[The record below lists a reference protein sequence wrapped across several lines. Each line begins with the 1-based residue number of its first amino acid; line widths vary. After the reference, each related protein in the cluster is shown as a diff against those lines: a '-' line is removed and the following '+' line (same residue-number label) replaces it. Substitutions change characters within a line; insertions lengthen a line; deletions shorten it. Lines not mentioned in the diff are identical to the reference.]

1 MMIEEDLLREMRLQ
15 NAILK
20 AAFGDRI
27 EALARKVEDDAV
39 SRAIVEVLRERG
51 RTASGAL
58 KEAAAELLPQA
69 SDPSS
74 RTMNRR
80 LADLENKGVI
90 EQIGQGRT
98 VDYQLT
104 GLIG

>member
-1 MMIEEDLLREMRLQ
+1 MMIEEELLREMRLQ

-27 EALARKVEDDAV
+27 EALARKVEEDAV

-51 RTASGAL
+51 RTAAGEL
-58 KEAAAELLPQA
+58 KEAVAERLPQGADA
-69 SDPSS
+69 SR
-74 RTMNRR
+74 RTMSRR
-80 LADLENKGVI
+80 LADLENKGVV

>member
-1 MMIEEDLLREMRLQ
+1 MIEEDLLREMRLQ

-27 EALARKVEDDAV
+27 EALARKVEEDAV
-39 SRAIVEVLRERG
+39 SRAIVEVLRERD
-51 RTASGAL
+51 RTSSGAL
-58 KEAAAELLPQA
+58 KDAVTERLPQG
-69 SDPSS
+69 SDASS
-74 RTMNRR
+74 RTMTRR

-90 EQIGQGRT
+90 EQIGQGRS
-98 VDYQLT
+98 VDYRLT